1 MRKPNEKQQLLAI
14 TAELNR
20 INRNF
25 EMLRKIV
32 TTEGFRQTWFEMLPN
47 YKSGPEAFNAL
58 NEIYFNL
65 TNPHKYR
72 YSSYN
77 AFLVVLNHKKK

>member
-1 MRKPNEKQQLLAI
+1 MKKEQKQLAAEAQLKLL
-14 TAELNR
+14 TQKY
-20 INRNF
+20 
-25 EMLRKIV
+25 EMLRKII
-32 TTEGFRQTWFEMLPN
+32 TAEGFRQTWFDMLPN

-58 NEIYFNL
+58 NEIYYNL
-65 TNPHKYR
+65 TSPHKYR